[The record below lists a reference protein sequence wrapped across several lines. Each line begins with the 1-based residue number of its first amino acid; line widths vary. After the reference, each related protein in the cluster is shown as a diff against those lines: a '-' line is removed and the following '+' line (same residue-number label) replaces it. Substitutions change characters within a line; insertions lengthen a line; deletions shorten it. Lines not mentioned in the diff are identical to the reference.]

1 MKKLLI
7 LLLVFSVEIFAQRGS
22 DYCSASKIL
31 EFERL
36 SKTSEVNYPG
46 DPRFDATY
54 YKLDLFISHNPLF
67 LSGRV
72 TVKGKALD
80 QNLNSI
86 FLDLWTG
93 FSVSSVI
100 SNGKDLS
107 FNFSPGNQ
115 LNITLDRSYSP
126 SEEFTLEIIYS
137 GRPNS
142 SGGIGGSFVSSNT
155 PYGRPVIWTLSQP
168 YGSRDWWPSKDTPAD
183 KADSSEVWITAD
195 PLFVSVSNGLLT
207 GVINNPDGTR
217 TYKWKNHYPIAN
229 YLISIAMSNYYL
241 YETRFEYEPGKFLP
255 VNHYVYP
262 EVFNSQKVNLDR
274 TIDMLRIFSEK
285 FGPYPYPKEK
295 YGHAQCGFGGGM
307 EHQTIASMGGFGEA
321 LVVHELA
328 HQWFGDKVTC
338 RDWANI
344 WLNEGFATYSESI
357 YFEEKYG
364 NTSFMNDVTA
374 IMNHAKTATGTIYV
388 QNTGS
393 VSQIFNG
400 ARSYSKGGVVLHM
413 LRGVVGDDNF
423 FRILRE
429 YLNEPGLSY
438 GTATTEDFKRIAERV
453 SGTDLDYFFQQW
465 IYGENYPK
473 YVFSWGYEQL
483 AGNNY
488 NLIIRIEQPLTNTNP
503 QFFKMPVQIKYSTST
518 GTKTITL
525 FNDMK
530 MQSWNIPV
538 IGKPLSVEFDPDNW
552 ILKDILE
559 SNGMVIIPTRFEL
572 FQNYPNPFN
581 NGTNIKYS
589 IISRQNVRLAVYDL
603 LGREIAELVDE
614 QQDPGAYT
622 VSFTIN
628 NLAGN
633 GKGLQLSS
641 GIYYY
646 RITAGGFNQ
655 TKKMIYLK

>member
-7 LLLVFSVEIFAQRGS
+7 LILVFSIQVFAQRGS
-22 DYCSASKIL
+22 DYCSTSKIL
-31 EFERL
+31 EYERL
-36 SKTSEVNYPG
+36 SKTNRVNYPG

-54 YKLDLFISHNPLF
+54 YKLDLFITNNPLF

-80 QNLNSI
+80 QNLTSI
-86 FLDLWTG
+86 FLDLWSG

-100 SNGKDLS
+100 SNGKNLS
-107 FNFSPGNQ
+107 FNFSLGNK
-115 LNITLDRSYSP
+115 LNITFDRSYSP
-126 SEEFTLEIIYS
+126 TEEFTLEINYS

-142 SGGIGGSFVSSNT
+142 SGGIGGSFVSANT

-183 KADSSEVWITAD
+183 KADSSDVWITAD
-195 PLFVSVSNGLLT
+195 PQFVSVSNGLLT
-207 GVINNPDGTR
+207 GIINNPDGTR

-229 YLISIAMSNYYL
+229 YLISIAMSDYYL
-241 YETRFEYEPGKFLP
+241 YETLFEYEPGKLMP

-262 EVFNSQKVNLDR
+262 EVFTSQKVNLDR

-285 FGPYPYPKEK
+285 FGPYPYPMEK

-307 EHQTIASMGGFGEA
+307 EHQTIASMGGFSEA

-364 NTSFMNDVTA
+364 KTSFMNDVIA

-388 QNTGS
+388 QNTES
-393 VSQIFNG
+393 VSQIFNS

-429 YLNEPGLSY
+429 YLTEPGLSY
-438 GTATTEDFKRIAERV
+438 GTATTEDFQRIAERV

-473 YVFSWGYEQL
+473 YKFSWGYEQL

-488 NLIIRIEQPLTNTNP
+488 NLIIRVEQPLTNTNP

-518 GTKTITL
+518 ETNTITL

-530 MQSWNIPV
+530 VQTWSIPV
-538 IGKPLSVEFDPDNW
+538 NGKPLSALFDPDTW
-552 ILKDILE
+552 ILKDLLE
-559 SNGMVIIPTRFEL
+559 TNGIVIVPTRFEL

-581 NGTNIKYS
+581 NGTNIRYS
-589 IISRQNVRLAVYDL
+589 ITSRQHVRLAVYDL
-603 LGREIAELVDE
+603 LGREIASLVDE
-614 QQDPGAYT
+614 QQGPGAYS
-622 VSFTIN
+622 VSFTIS

-633 GKGLQLSS
+633 GSGIQLSS

-646 RITAGGFNQ
+646 RITAGGFNE

>member
-7 LLLVFSVEIFAQRGS
+7 LFLLLFTHVFAQRGS
-22 DYCSASKIL
+22 DYCAASKID
-31 EFERL
+31 EYKRL
-36 SKTSEVNYPG
+36 SKTSEINYPG

-54 YKLDLFISHNPLF
+54 YKLDLLITHNPLF

-86 FLDLWTG
+86 FLDLWSG

-100 SNGKDLS
+100 SNGKNLS

-115 LNITLDRSYSP
+115 LNITLDKNYSP
-126 SEEFTLEIIYS
+126 NEEFTLEINYS

-142 SGGIGGSFVSSNT
+142 SGGIGGSFVSANT

-183 KADSSEVWITAD
+183 KADSSDVWITAD
-195 PLFVSVSNGLLT
+195 PLFVSVSNGLLID
-207 GVINNPDGTR
+207 VINNPDGTR

-229 YLISIAMSNYYL
+229 YLISIAMSDYYI
-241 YETRFEYEPGKFLP
+241 YQSRFEYEPGKFLP
-255 VNHYVYP
+255 VDHYVYP
-262 EVFNSQKVNLDR
+262 EVFNSQKGNLDR
-274 TIDMLRIFSEK
+274 TIDMLRIYSEK
-285 FGPYPYPKEK
+285 FGPYPYQEEK

-307 EHQTIASMGGFGEA
+307 EHQTISSMGGFGEA
-321 LVVHELA
+321 LVAHELA

-364 NTSFMNDVTA
+364 KTSFMNDVTA
-374 IMNHAKTATGTIYV
+374 IMNHAKTASGTIYV

-413 LRGVVGDDNF
+413 LRGVVGDENF

-438 GTATTEDFKRIAERV
+438 GTATTDDFQRIAERI
-453 SGTDLDYFFQQW
+453 SGIDLDYFFQQW

-473 YVFSWGYEQL
+473 YKFSWGYEQL

-488 NLIIRIEQPLTNTNP
+488 NLVVKIEQPLTNINP
-503 QFFKMPVQIKYSTST
+503 QFFKMPVQVKYSTSS

-525 FNDMK
+525 FNEMK
-530 MQSWNIPV
+530 TQTWNIPV
-538 IGKPLSVEFDPDNW
+538 SGKPLTVEFDPDNW

-581 NGTNIKYS
+581 SGTNIRYS
-589 IISRQNVRLAVYDL
+589 IISRQHVELSVYDL
-603 LGREIAELVDE
+603 LGREIAVLVDE
-614 QQDPGAYT
+614 IQGPGSYT
-622 VSFTIN
+622 VPFEIS

-633 GKGLQLSS
+633 GDGIQLSS

-646 RITAGGFNQ
+646 RLTAGGFNQ